1 MNELQTVSA
10 AESTSLEASLANIT
24 AKGIDVVSP
33 NEFLAKVYMTE
44 TYDIEIRIKAA
55 TAAKKDNAKE
65 QTQVGVAVNN
75 APAAKPNFELM

>member
-10 AESTSLEASLANIT
+10 AESTSLEASLANLT

-33 NEFLAKVYMTE
+33 NEFLATVYMDE
-44 TYDIEIRIKAA
+44 AQDMELRLKAA

-65 QTQVGVAVNN
+65 QSQVVVAVNN
-75 APAAKPNFELM
+75 APAAKPNFELS